1 MMAQSFQL
9 RARMDTARQ
18 TCSICGAELT
28 EPAEIVSFQCLTCE
42 AAQTKSG
49 SSNNVEVVTSGDVTP
64 VQAGFHV
71 DNGSQPAERV
81 EPQASHSLPLA
92 EDAPTPIDL
101 TGVFHLVDANAL
113 DAVEP
118 TVDLPPGEVT
128 KLQEA
133 ATQQKNG
140 RTKFG
145 RFKVLSILGQGA
157 FGVVYHAYDPLL
169 DREVALKVPRFSQDD
184 TAMMERFHREA
195 KAAARLHHPNIVAL
209 YEHGQTDE
217 GPYLVYEYV
226 KGETLFKAIRQQVFD
241 IRTAV
246 DWVRQISDA
255 LYYAHSERIIHRDI
269 KPANIMINQSGR
281 PQVMDFGL
289 AKRDVDS
296 DSNVTMEGQ
305 ILGTPNYMSP
315 EQARGAT
322 TSTGAHS
329 DQYSVGVVF
338 YELLCGVVPFS
349 GRPLV
354 VMSRVGNP
362 KDLPPNPRSIR
373 PEIPRDL
380 EAACLKAL
388 EKDPKL
394 RYPSLQMLAE
404 DLDHWLKGLPLVA
417 RPISLSERFTR
428 WCRKNQLV
436 ASLTGTIAAILLVM
450 SIVSPWL
457 AFRFR
462 NLATAADK
470 AAKAAV
476 LASQKETA
484 ARLDAERI
492 LINNYAESGLTADR
506 SGDPRAAVLWFA
518 NAVAAAGN
526 HPSLERDNRVRMQS
540 WLSQFAVPVQAFTYG
555 PDWNKT
561 LSYHSD
567 SQALLTVTEAGDG
580 QWLDLATGTKHPISL
595 TGPITAAAW
604 SPDGRTV
611 IAAAKQTVATFE
623 YPAGREL
630 ERWVSDDEVSCFQFS
645 RDGNLLVIGGHRSVQ
660 FRDVARRQPRCPAVQ
675 ISSPV
680 SSLEVSPDG
689 GWFAFRSHDQQIHVY
704 SIGRENG
711 EVKAVMPPQPAA
723 SEGEIPPLFIAADR
737 LVTFDSH
744 EHAVRCWDLEGGKIL
759 WQQPINRALCMALS
773 PSRQW
778 LAVGDN
784 SDIVVLDV
792 TSTEPFRHQIR
803 LRNLLH
809 AFAFSPNS
817 DRLLATCNDHL
828 VHLFDIPSGRPACAP
843 IPHNSAAHRCAW
855 APDGSTFTTVNW
867 GGNLLRVWKPQ
878 APAVQGTLPPDS
890 ASGPF
895 ARINSTGDRWI
906 PCGFDGHRD
915 RHQLEVI
922 DTRTG
927 KAVGVPLQTKDLI
940 SDADFIPNSTRLVV
954 VGGPS
959 SDRPMFK
966 DQRPEAA
973 GFVRIFDSQD
983 GQHPLPEITTPTQPI
998 AVRVSGDSSTAIV
1011 LCHLGQV
1018 LLVDIAKW
1026 AVRRKLD
1033 AFGGHE
1039 STHGYVIRDRIRISP
1054 KGRLFAVWG
1063 GHEVA
1068 EVYSLVNDDLKLTLR
1083 HDRDFIHD
1091 VQFSPDGRLIATCS
1105 SDLTARLWNAETG
1118 VAIGNPLTH
1127 PGWVFSAQFSS
1138 DSKRLLTACDDRR
1151 ARLWDTATGLATVA
1165 THELPD
1171 QVFGACLLPD
1181 EDVFLACDRS
1191 GRLTAWETQSGKM
1204 IAPARN
1210 LGNMVYQLT
1219 VDPDSGEVIASGRIH
1234 PSRIFRWD
1242 DWIVKKPCPL
1252 SRTDMLLL
1260 GEVLSAQTISKDGE
1274 LTNLT
1279 TADWIDRWNQLH
1291 SRHPV
1296 RAIVEGKY

>member
-1 MMAQSFQL
+1 MVAQLFQL

-28 EPAEIVSFQCLTCE
+28 EPGEIVSFQCLTCE
-42 AAQTKSG
+42 SAQTKN
-49 SSNNVEVVTSGDVTP
+49 SSSKNIEVVTNGDATP
-64 VQAGFHV
+64 LHPGFHV
-71 DNGSQPAERV
+71 GDASQRAGRV
-81 EPQASHSLPLA
+81 APQVSDSSRLA

-128 KLQEA
+128 KLQDA
-133 ATQQKNG
+133 ATQQTNG

-145 RFKVLSILGQGA
+145 RFRVLSILGQGA

-209 YEHGQTDE
+209 YEHGQTEE

-226 KGETLFKAIRQQVFD
+226 NGETLFKAIRRQVVD

-255 LYYAHSERIIHRDI
+255 LSYAHSERIIHRDI

-394 RYPSLQMLAE
+394 RYPNLQLLAA
-404 DLDHWLKGLPLVA
+404 DLDHWLKGMPLVA
-417 RPISLSERFTR
+417 RPISLLERFTR

-436 ASLTGTIAAILLVM
+436 ASLTGTIAVILLVM

-470 AAKAAV
+470 AANVAV

-492 LINNYAESGLTADR
+492 LINTYAESGLTADR

-526 HPSLERDNRVRMQS
+526 HPAQEHDNRVRMQS

-555 PDWNKT
+555 PDWNKM
-561 LSYHSD
+561 LSYHRD
-567 SQALLTVTEAGDG
+567 SQALLTVTDAGEG
-580 QWLDLATGTKHPISL
+580 QWLDLAAGTKHPITL
-595 TGPITAAAW
+595 NGPITAAAW

-611 IAAAKQTVATFE
+611 VAAAKQIVATFE

-630 ERWVSDDEVSCFQFS
+630 DRWESDDEVSCLQFS
-645 RDGNLLVIGGHRSVQ
+645 QDGSLLLMGGHRSVQ
-660 FRDVARRQPRCPAVQ
+660 FRDVAKRQQRFQAVK
-675 ISSPV
+675 INSPV
-680 SSLEVSPDG
+680 SSLEVSPNG
-689 GWFAFRSHDQQIHVY
+689 GWFAFRSNDQLIHVY
-704 SIGRENG
+704 SVGRDNG
-711 EVKAVMPPQPAA
+711 EVKPVIAPQPAA
-723 SEGEIPPLFIAADR
+723 SEGEVPPLFIAADR
-737 LVTFDSH
+737 LVAFDSQ
-744 EHAVRCWDLEGGKIL
+744 EHAVRCWDLEAGKIL

-792 TSTEPFRHQIR
+792 TSPEPFRHQIR

-817 DRLLATCNDHL
+817 DRLLASCNDHV
-828 VHLFDIPSGRPACAP
+828 VHLFDILSGRPSCAP

-855 APDGSTFTTVNW
+855 APDGSTFATVNW

-878 APAVQGTLPPDS
+878 AMEEQGALPPDS

-895 ARINSTGDRWI
+895 ARINGSGDRWM
-906 PCGFDGHRD
+906 PSGFDGHRD

-922 DTRTG
+922 DTRTAQ
-927 KAVGVPLQTKDLI
+927 AVGVPLQTKDLI
-940 SDADFIPNSTRLVV
+940 SDADFISNSTRLVV
-954 VGGPS
+954 VGGPA

-966 DQRPEAA
+966 DQQPDAP
-973 GFVRIFDSQD
+973 GFVRIFDSQN
-983 GQHPLPEITTPTQPI
+983 GQQPVPEIATPTQPV
-998 AVRVSGDSSTAIV
+998 AVRVSPDGSTAIV

-1018 LLVDIAKW
+1018 LLIDVANW
-1026 AVRRKLD
+1026 AVSRKLN
-1033 AFGGHE
+1033 ALGGHE

-1054 KGRLFAVWG
+1054 TGRLFAVWG

-1068 EVYSLVNDDLKLTLR
+1068 EVYSLIDKDLKLTLR

-1091 VQFSPDGRLIATCS
+1091 VQFSPNERLVATCS
-1105 SDLTARLWNAETG
+1105 SDLTARIWNAETG
-1118 VAIGNPLTH
+1118 AAIGSPLTH

-1138 DSKRLLTACDDRR
+1138 DGKRLLTACDDRR
-1151 ARLWDTATGLATVA
+1151 ARIWDTATGLVTLA
-1165 THELPD
+1165 THEQPD
-1171 QVFGACLLPD
+1171 QVFGTCMLPG
-1181 EDVFLACDRS
+1181 EEHFLVCDRS
-1191 GRLTAWETQSGKM
+1191 GRLTAWEARSGKM
-1204 IAPARN
+1204 IAPARR

-1219 VDPDSGEVIASGRIH
+1219 VGPQSCEIIASGRIH
-1234 PSRIFRWD
+1234 PSRLLRWN
-1242 DWIVKKPCPL
+1242 DWIVNKPCPL
-1252 SRTDMLLL
+1252 TRSDMLLL
-1260 GEVLSAQTISKDGE
+1260 GETLSAQTISADGE

-1279 TADWIDRWNQLH
+1279 TADWIDRWNRLQTRH
-1291 SRHPV
+1291 SV